1 MIDRMSG
8 RVSLL
13 LVSVALILIVLLGWF
28 VLIAPQRSKA
38 ATLDSQIGDTNVQL
52 QAVTSLLEGPV
63 GRQSL
68 ATLRASQTAVPDDAK
83 MSQILR
89 QLSAAAAKAGVE
101 LDGVTP
107 QALIPVQGAE
117 ALPIGLTATGHY
129 FAIQK
134 FLKTLR
140 SAAVLTGDKIHA
152 KGRLYTVDSIQFT
165 GGGNAAST
173 SGQSASPGGLVAAA
187 VALNAFVYDPT
198 AVPATTTDTTTGA
211 PTTTTTGP

>member
-1 MIDRMSG
+1 MAPTPTAGVPAASGTSTFSIVGTTTSHDRVALILDRLALLPWLSNVALQSSTRSGNSDSFTIGRYLKRRSWLMIDRMSG

-38 ATLDSQIGDTNVQL
+38 ATLDSQVSDTNVQL

-83 MSQILR
+83 MSAD
-89 QLSAAAAKAGVE
+89 SAPALGGGSQGRSRARWCHS
-101 LDGVTP
+101 

-117 ALPIGLTATGHY
+117 V
-129 FAIQK
+129 F
-134 FLKTLR
+134 R
-140 SAAVLTGDKIHA
+140 SA
-152 KGRLYTVDSIQFT
+152 
-165 GGGNAAST
+165 
-173 SGQSASPGGLVAAA
+173 
-187 VALNAFVYDPT
+187 
-198 AVPATTTDTTTGA
+198 
-211 PTTTTTGP
+211 